1 VRETGAVDAQA
12 NVVVKESDMVGTD
25 VETQPQEAAQL
36 TPQESAERM
45 RRLFAEWIAD
55 ETGYDEETWPQLKK
69 RLDEDRL
76 SDRKLFL

>member
-1 VRETGAVDAQA
+1 MRETGAVDAQA

>member
-1 VRETGAVDAQA
+1 
-12 NVVVKESDMVGTD
+12 MVGTD